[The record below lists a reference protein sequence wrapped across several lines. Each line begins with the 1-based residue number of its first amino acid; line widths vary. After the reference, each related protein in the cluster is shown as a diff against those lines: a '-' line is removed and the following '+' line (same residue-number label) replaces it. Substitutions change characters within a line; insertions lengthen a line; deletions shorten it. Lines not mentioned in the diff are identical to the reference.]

1 MVTPSATTLVVQQ
14 GANPSTDFFVR
25 PYLSAAGVFVT
36 EADLN
41 SPCPPL
47 AASLAGVVFV
57 RYLTPAWRKWV
68 ENNRSQLGRVVFFMD
83 DDLFD
88 LGAHAG
94 LPLRYRWKLC
104 QLAWR
109 HQTWLK
115 KIGAELW
122 VSTPWLAE
130 KYAGWQPRV
139 LQPQS
144 PYSCFNFGIRAQK
157 TLFYHGSA
165 SHSQEFEWLYPVVE
179 QVLNQDPTLS
189 VELIGN
195 SKVRNRFAALPRV
208 HVLHPMKWPAYQALI
223 SRPGRTIGLAPLLDS
238 SFNQARSATKF
249 FDITQAGAVGIYA
262 DHPIYR
268 SVIQHQYNGLLLPME
283 QQAWTDAILRLIKQ
297 DQSRQ
302 NMLKNA
308 SDFTRQYTVPT
319 EHTKKNKKG

>member
-1 MVTPSATTLVVQQ
+1 MVLNQQRTLIVEQ
-14 GANPSTDFFVR
+14 GPNPTTDFFILPWLQSIGSGITR
-25 PYLSAAGVFVT
+25 RGLNDTLPSSAGEY
-36 EADLN
+36 EA
-41 SPCPPL
+41 
-47 AASLAGVVFV
+47 VVFV

-68 ENNRSQLGRVVFFMD
+68 EQHRSQLGEVVFFMD

-88 LGAHAG
+88 LRAHAG
-94 LPLRYRWKLC
+94 LPWRYRYKLW

-109 HQTWLK
+109 HQRWLK

-130 KYAGWQPRV
+130 KYAGWQPKV

-144 PYSCFNFGIRAQK
+144 PYSGISAQK

-165 SHSQEFEWLYPVVE
+165 SHGPEFEWLYPVFE
-179 QVLNQDPTLS
+179 QVLAQDASLS

-195 SKVRNRFAALPRV
+195 HKVRRQFAALPRV
-208 HVLHPMKWPAYQALI
+208 HVLHPMPWPAYQALL

-238 SFNQARSATKF
+238 PFNQARSATKF

-262 DHPIYR
+262 DHPVYR
-268 SVIQHQYNGLLLPME
+268 SVIQHQYNGLLLPMD
-283 QQAWTDAILRLIKQ
+283 QQAWIDAILRLSKQ
-297 DQSRQ
+297 DPSRQ

-308 SDFTRQYTVPT
+308 SDFTHQYT
-319 EHTKKNKKG
+319 